1 MSTTS
6 VTPAAGAASERK
18 YPRWFGTL
26 YLTDTFERFGFY
38 GMQAILVLFA
48 VAPHERGGLGLP
60 VADAASLFGA
70 WIALMFL
77 LSLPGG
83 WVGDRVLGQR
93 RALLV
98 GAVISMTGYLALAI
112 PGRGLTTVVGL
123 VLLAVGGGLYKPNH
137 QAMINLM
144 YGDGTRRREAG
155 IAMIYT
161 GVQFSALVAPLLTGY
176 LGERVSWNLGF
187 SIAGVVM
194 AAAAIVLARATA
206 QFNGV
211 GSRPGRPLEQA
222 ERRKVTNR
230 TLLVVG
236 VIAAVLLGAAL
247 SSTLSAGMAI
257 GLTGLLSVILPIL
270 GFRWIYRNKSLTAG
284 DRRRLRGFLAVF
296 LGATL
301 FWMIIA
307 HAASLLNLFA
317 LNHVDRE
324 VLGWTIPASWM
335 QAAVP
340 VFILLLAPVFAHL
353 LPRFGRHNNVA
364 MKFALGLLLVGG
376 SFLLM
381 SLAAAASTGGTKVS
395 PLWLVAVYLAH
406 ACGELIVAAV
416 SIAAAGDVLP
426 RQFMARTLGLLWLF
440 AALGGGLGAG
450 VVRLAEVVPEPIYY
464 LGLGSAAV
472 LAGLAFVIGRR
483 RLTRALSRDDGE
495 GSVPVPP
502 AQGSELAAA

>member
-1 MSTTS
+1 MTTTS
-6 VTPAAGAASERK
+6 AGESVPVRK

-26 YLTDTFERFGFY
+26 YVTDTLERFGFY
-38 GMQAILVLFA
+38 GMQAILVLYA
-48 VAPHERGGLGLP
+48 VAPVDRGGLGLA

-70 WIALMFL
+70 WIAVMFL

-93 RALLV
+93 RTLLL
-98 GAVISMTGYLALAI
+98 GACVSLTGYLILALPA
-112 PGRGLTTVVGL
+112 GGASTAVGLTV
-123 VLLAVGGGLYKPNH
+123 LAVGGGLYKPNH

-144 YGDGTRRREAG
+144 YGDNVGRREAG
-155 IAMIYT
+155 ISIIYT
-161 GVQFSALVAPLLTGY
+161 GVQFSALVAPLLAGY

-187 SIAGVVM
+187 AVAGVAM
-194 AAAAIVLARATA
+194 AAAAVVLFRATA

-211 GSRPGRPLEQA
+211 GARAARPLEPQ
-222 ERRKVTNR
+222 ERRKIVNR
-230 TLLVVG
+230 SLFVVG
-236 VIAAVLLGAAL
+236 ALAAVLLGAAIAG
-247 SSTLSAGMAI
+247 TLSPAMAI
-257 GLTGLLSVILPIL
+257 GISGLLSLVCPII
-270 GFRWIYRNKSLTAG
+270 GFRWLYRNKTLSAG

-324 VLGWTIPASWM
+324 MFGWVIPASWLL
-335 QAAVP
+335 AAVP
-340 VFILLLAPVFAHL
+340 VFILLLAPAFAVL
-353 LPRFGRHNNVA
+353 LPRIGRRNNVGV
-364 MKFALGLLLVGG
+364 KFSLGLLLVGG

-381 SLAAAASTGGTKVS
+381 AVAAATASGGTKIS

-416 SIAAAGDVLP
+416 SIAAAGEVLP

-450 VVRLAEVVPEPIYY
+450 VVRLAEVVPEPAYY

-472 LAGLAFVIGRR
+472 LAGLAFALGRK
-483 RLTRALSRDDGE
+483 RLSRALAADDPE
-495 GSVPVPP
+495 P
-502 AQGSELAAA
+502 AALPAVTADGPELAAA

>member
-1 MSTTS
+1 MSTTTAP
-6 VTPAAGAASERK
+6 VRK

-26 YLTDTFERFGFY
+26 YLTDTCERFGFY

-48 VAPHERGGLGLP
+48 AAPASRGGLGLRT
-60 VADAASLFGA
+60 ADAASLFGA
-70 WIALMFL
+70 WIAVMFL

-93 RALLV
+93 RTLLL
-98 GAVISMTGYLALAI
+98 GASVSMAGYLILAI
-112 PGRGLTTVVGL
+112 PGRGVSTVIGL
-123 VLLAVGGGLYKPNH
+123 VVLALGGGLYKPNH
-137 QAMINLM
+137 QAMINMM
-144 YGDGTRRREAG
+144 YGSDVGRREAG
-155 IAMIYT
+155 ISMIYT
-161 GVQFSALVAPLLTGY
+161 GVQFSALVAPLLSGY

-187 SIAGVVM
+187 SVAGVAM
-194 AAAAIVLARATA
+194 AVAAIALSRATA

-211 GSRPGRPLEQA
+211 GATAARPLEPA
-222 ERRKVTNR
+222 ERRKVINR
-230 TLLVVG
+230 SLWLVG
-236 VIAAVLLGAAL
+236 VLAAVLLGAGLAGAL
-247 SSTLSAGMAI
+247 SATMAI
-257 GLTGLLSVILPIL
+257 GITGVLSVIFPIL
-270 GFRWIYRNKSLTAG
+270 GFRWLYRNPALSAG

-317 LNHVDRE
+317 QNHVNRN
-324 VLGWTIPASWM
+324 VFGWTVPASWL

-340 VFILLLAPVFAHL
+340 VFILVLAPVFAWL
-353 LPRFGRHNNVA
+353 LPRMGRRNNVGV
-364 MKFALGLLLVGG
+364 KFGVGLGLVGG

-381 SLAAAASTGGTKVS
+381 ALAAGTASGGAKVS

-416 SIAAAGDVLP
+416 SIAAAGEVLP

-450 VVRLAEVVPEPIYY
+450 VVRLADVVPEASYY
-464 LGLGSAAV
+464 LGLGSVAV
-472 LAGLAFVIGRR
+472 LAGVAFLLGRK
-483 RLTRALSRDDGE
+483 RLTSALSRDDEVADVAALPSTEDG
-495 GSVPVPP
+495 P
-502 AQGSELAAA
+502 ELAAA